1 VKTTNKQIII
11 DGLGNDK
18 AWENANE
25 INDFFQHF
33 PSDSSMAEL
42 KTTIKIIRDES
53 NIYLLAI
60 SNTKNKK
67 YVVPSL
73 RRDWT
78 GWGIDGITFVFDT
91 YNDRTNAFFFG
102 TNPEGVQRESL
113 LSNGATDYRRDA
125 NSSWDTK
132 WTTEAQVFD
141 NYIINEIKI
150 PLKFLNFPEGAK
162 SWGFNAYRFDSNV
175 NEWTTWIRRSR
186 NQQIV
191 SLAFLGNMIFED
203 PLGKSKAP
211 LAIIPYVNG
220 ITSKDFVNEK
230 KLDNISFG
238 GDAKIPIGN
247 GLNLDLT
254 LNPDFSQVEVDDQVV
269 NLTRFEVSL
278 PEKRQFFIQNSDLF
292 TNYGDSRDGRPFF
305 F

>member
-1 VKTTNKQIII
+1 MKNKSLLFCLLIVLINSYKIYSQSRDIIVKTTNKQIII

-91 YNDRTNAFFFG
+91 YNDRTNAFFFW
-102 TNPEGVQRESL
+102 N
-113 LSNGATDYRRDA
+113 
-125 NSSWDTK
+125 
-132 WTTEAQVFD
+132 
-141 NYIINEIKI
+141 
-150 PLKFLNFPEGAK
+150 
-162 SWGFNAYRFDSNV
+162 
-175 NEWTTWIRRSR
+175 
-186 NQQIV
+186 
-191 SLAFLGNMIFED
+191 
-203 PLGKSKAP
+203 
-211 LAIIPYVNG
+211 
-220 ITSKDFVNEK
+220 
-230 KLDNISFG
+230 
-238 GDAKIPIGN
+238 
-247 GLNLDLT
+247 
-254 LNPDFSQVEVDDQVV
+254 
-269 NLTRFEVSL
+269 
-278 PEKRQFFIQNSDLF
+278 
-292 TNYGDSRDGRPFF
+292 
-305 F
+305 